1 MIKRH
6 AALGILSILFV
17 LSGPHSLWADDHA
30 YVETDLVSD
39 IPGRAA
45 SVDANLV
52 NPWGIVASSTSPFWV
67 SDNGSGLSTLYNGA
81 GTKLGLV
88 VAIPPPA
95 GAAGPAAPT
104 GIVFNSTAS
113 DFMVSQGGHS
123 GKASFIFATEDGT
136 ISGWSPSV
144 NLANAI
150 LEVDN
155 SANPTAADGAV
166 YKGLEL
172 ATTDDGNNFLY
183 ATNFRAATIDVF
195 NQNFAPV
202 HMPGSFTDPDTPVGY
217 APFGIRNING
227 KLYVTYALQN
237 GAKHDDV
244 AGSGHGFVDVFD
256 ADGHLM
262 RRLISRG
269 KLNSPWGMVIA
280 PDNFGKFSDRLL
292 VGNFGDGRIHAYDL
306 ETGEFRGTLRA
317 ADGKPIVIPGLW
329 GLQFGNGANAGP
341 TTTLFFT
348 AGIDDEQHGL
358 FGSLTPSAR

>member
-113 DFMVSQGGHS
+113 DF
-123 GKASFIFATEDGT
+123 
-136 ISGWSPSV
+136 
-144 NLANAI
+144 
-150 LEVDN
+150 
-155 SANPTAADGAV
+155 
-166 YKGLEL
+166 
-172 ATTDDGNNFLY
+172 
-183 ATNFRAATIDVF
+183 
-195 NQNFAPV
+195 
-202 HMPGSFTDPDTPVGY
+202 TDPDTPVGY

-237 GAKHDDV
+237 AAKHDDV

-317 ADGKPIVIPGLW
+317 
-329 GLQFGNGANAGP
+329 
-341 TTTLFFT
+341 
-348 AGIDDEQHGL
+348 
-358 FGSLTPSAR
+358 